1 MRIHKND
8 HLMEN
13 SLIFCQI
20 LPTDS
25 LRKCMEI
32 SMENLYVVLG
42 LNGFNAR
49 KSCDP
54 NEWRDK
60 SYIGKAN

>member
-32 SMENLYVVLG
+32 SMENLYVDIGIKCVQ
-42 LNGFNAR
+42 R
-49 KSCDP
+49 KK
-54 NEWRDK
+54 K
-60 SYIGKAN
+60 S

>member
-1 MRIHKND
+1 MKIHKND
-8 HLMEN
+8 YLMEN

-32 SMENLYVVLG
+32 SMENLYVDIGIKWVQ
-42 LNGFNAR
+42 R
-49 KSCDP
+49 K
-54 NEWRDK
+54 K
-60 SYIGKAN
+60 KL

>member
-32 SMENLYVVLG
+32 SMENLYVDIGIKWVQRKEKLWSQWV
-42 LNGFNAR
+42 AR
-49 KSCDP
+49 
-54 NEWRDK
+54 
-60 SYIGKAN
+60 